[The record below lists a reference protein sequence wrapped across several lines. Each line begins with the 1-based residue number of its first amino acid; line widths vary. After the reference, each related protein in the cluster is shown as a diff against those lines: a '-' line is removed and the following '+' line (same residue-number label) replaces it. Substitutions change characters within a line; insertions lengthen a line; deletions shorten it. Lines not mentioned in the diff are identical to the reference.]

1 MEYLKKASV
10 KELLAPSGPLLK
22 GVIARTDERGSRFVP
37 ASEGSATGVGGR
49 IKGRSYTT
57 RLPQAVQPISM
68 TDREKA
74 AKFTAM
80 LVGHIK
86 QLEAALARPVVA
98 GDLSEQFL
106 RALGGELWKAGEPV
120 TVERLRKVAEQY
132 FVANEKG
139 RVGSDFQPTAVR

>member
-1 MEYLKKASV
+1 MEVLKRLGN
-10 KELLAPSGPLLK
+10 ELTNPTGPLLE
-22 GVIARTDERGSRFVP
+22 GLIAQSDERGSRFVRRKD
-37 ASEGSATGVGGR
+37 ASTTGIGGR
-49 IKGRSYTT
+49 IKGRTYVTK
-57 RLPQAVQPISM
+57 LPQAPQPIGM

-120 TVERLRKVAEQY
+120 TVDRLRKVAEQY
-132 FVANEKG
+132 FIANEKG
-139 RVGSDFQPTAVR
+139 RVGADFQPTAVR

>member
-1 MEYLKKASV
+1 MEYVKRRLA
-10 KELLAPSGPLLK
+10 KELLEPTGPLLK
-22 GVIARTDERGSRFVP
+22 GVIARTDEQGSRFVP
-37 ASEGSATGVGGR
+37 ASEGSATGIGGR

-57 RLPQAVQPISM
+57 RIPNPVAPISM

-80 LVGHIK
+80 LVRHIK
-86 QLEAALARPVVA
+86 QLETTLARPVVA

-120 TVERLRKVAEQY
+120 TIERLRRVAEQY
-132 FVANEKG
+132 FVANDKG
-139 RVGSDFQPTAVR
+139 RVGSDFQPSAVR

>member
-1 MEYLKKASV
+1 MEVLKRLG
-10 KELLAPSGPLLK
+10 KELIEPTGPLLK
-22 GVIARTDERGSRFVP
+22 GLVAQSDERGSRFVK
-37 ASEGSATGVGGR
+37 ASEASSTGIGGR
-49 IKGRSYTT
+49 IKGRSYVT
-57 RLPQAVQPISM
+57 RLPQAARPIGM

-86 QLEAALARPVVA
+86 QLETQLARPIVA

-132 FVANEKG
+132 FVANERG